1 MMDMKNNRMKSFG
14 KDLDA
19 ILGNNALLTKKEQEA
34 SPNFQEI
41 PIDKLFPRKEQPRK
55 NFDNQ
60 TLEKLSDSVL
70 THGVLQAILVHETS
84 DGHYEIIAGERRW
97 RAAKMAGLHTI
108 PALICDSSIKDKQV
122 LSFSVI
128 ENIQREN
135 LDPIEEAMAFLRFQQ
150 EFHMSHADIAESIG
164 RSRSSVTNT
173 MRLLLLPEL
182 VKEFLQNKQIE
193 MGHARALLGL
203 PAEKQVDV
211 AQTVVKK
218 SLSVRQT
225 EKLVQQI
232 KAGKPEKS
240 TPLILESAFQEK
252 LTYWKNYMSKHLESK
267 VSVHINSEGQGK
279 VTLHFNSVEEADWL
293 IDQIQIKRSSLPRR
307 T

>member
-1 MMDMKNNRMKSFG
+1 MPTIELKGLKGLG
-14 KDLDA
+14 KLSVASLVDENVGSLQE
-19 ILGNNALLTKKEQEA
+19 LPVESLTP
-34 SPNFQEI
+34 S
-41 PIDKLFPRKEQPRK
+41 RYQPRK
-55 NFDNQ
+55 NFDESALSELVDSIKSQ
-60 TLEKLSDSVL
+60 GILQPLIVRRLDAEK
-70 THGVLQAILVHETS
+70 
-84 DGHYEIIAGERRW
+84 YEIVAGERRW
-97 RAAKMAGLHTI
+97 QAAKILSKSHVPVI
-108 PALICDSSIKDKQV
+108 VKNIDDNLALV
-122 LSFSVI
+122 FALV

-135 LDPIEEAMAFLRFQQ
+135 LDPIEEAAAFLRFQQ

-203 PAEKQVDV
+203 PVEKQANA
-211 AQTVVKK
+211 AQIVVEK

-240 TPLILESAFQEK
+240 APLILDSTFQEK
-252 LTYWKNYMSKHLESK
+252 LTYWKNYLSKHLESK

-293 IDQIQIKRSSLPRR
+293 IDQIQIKRSSRPRR
-307 T
+307 A